1 MKIQERQVGSGSVI
15 DKLSDI
21 QMRKVTEGGGSS
33 DADGACLWTT
43 SSRLLQ
49 MVTTKVKSALT
60 PRNNWTPES
69 CAPMGGVARLKTAL
83 SIWFAPKLRGKYE
96 YVVQHGKATIG
107 LVRSMRSN
115 GDVPYGG
122 WNVCSCRVGGI
133 DGLECIWTAKRG
145 KAITLETKPWEGIAR
160 IILCIIDHGG
170 PLMFL
175 PAPRPEYHCI
185 PCVRKTMIE
194 MPGSDEFHGYRSHQ
208 PVDRK
213 ADTRTWASPHN
224 RMYFPAVLMWRR
236 KIARIQA
243 STRIEQG
250 SQRLLL
256 RRRPE
261 NAKGVSRLKG
271 PSASGLGPPYG
282 NNEQDGGFSISDA
295 EYLVTKYGVLCM
307 VTVVLP
313 RIGTN
318 SEVFLGP
325 GTWWAGRDIK
335 MYHSIRSTPLSF
347 TAGSKRVEAAGFRI
361 AAVCCQTRLAIG
373 VQGLRLVSL
382 SHWTRRRI
390 SSREPY
396 GRGVIDRLENCTSSR
411 LELLRGKTGLIP
423 LTPLQT
429 RRPSFFL
436 HAPSNQSADDVGF
449 VLCCRP
455 AGLDKQVKSPVLALF
470 PPLGGLSPLSKRKSN
485 VCGWEVRLSSFSL
498 RRELWNSFLRKPTKP
513 DHKIARSA
521 SRRATSQATAVIR
534 LI

>member
-1 MKIQERQVGSGSVI
+1 MKIQERRIGSGSVI

-33 DADGACLWTT
+33 DADGAFLWTT

-49 MVTTKVKSALT
+49 MVTTKVKCLQNGANRFDSQ
-60 PRNNWTPES
+60 PNKNPKDDPVNNWTPES

-115 GDVPYGG
+115 GDVPY
-122 WNVCSCRVGGI
+122 VLRTEKLYRVRSST
-133 DGLECIWTAKRG
+133 GLVEYAVTCQVRIPMVRCIKKKKREERSIQHNR
-145 KAITLETKPWEGIAR
+145 KRKVSETKLWEGIAR

-170 PLMFL
+170 PLMF

-194 MPGSDEFHGYRSHQ
+194 MPGSDEFHGYRSHR

-224 RMYFPAVLMWRR
+224 RMYFPGVLMWRR

-271 PSASGLGPPYG
+271 PSASGLRPPYG
-282 NNEQDGGFSISDA
+282 NNEQDGGFSISIPWLFCFNESQKMQGMARMLTTREIIGNIFGFWD
-295 EYLVTKYGVLCM
+295 LV
-307 VTVVLP
+307 
-313 RIGTN
+313 
-318 SEVFLGP
+318 
-325 GTWWAGRDIK
+325 GREG
-335 MYHSIRSTPLSF
+335 Y
-347 TAGSKRVEAAGFRI
+347 
-361 AAVCCQTRLAIG
+361 QN
-373 VQGLRLVSL
+373 VSL
-382 SHWTRRRI
+382 HT
-390 SSREPY
+390 
-396 GRGVIDRLENCTSSR
+396 
-411 LELLRGKTGLIP
+411 
-423 LTPLQT
+423 
-429 RRPSFFL
+429 
-436 HAPSNQSADDVGF
+436 
-449 VLCCRP
+449 
-455 AGLDKQVKSPVLALF
+455 
-470 PPLGGLSPLSKRKSN
+470 
-485 VCGWEVRLSSFSL
+485 
-498 RRELWNSFLRKPTKP
+498 
-513 DHKIARSA
+513 
-521 SRRATSQATAVIR
+521 
-534 LI
+534 